1 MPGMPVYG
9 YAVAGGA
16 YCKQQRETARALLL
30 QTPGSD
36 SGFQARMP
44 AKRERTGIHRFY
56 RNGRGQAEN
65 QNVPALVSVTGGVKM
80 GGYND
85 IQVLEALREIA
96 RELKKIREALEKE
109 GKERE

>member
-1 MPGMPVYG
+1 
-9 YAVAGGA
+9 
-16 YCKQQRETARALLL
+16 
-30 QTPGSD
+30 
-36 SGFQARMP
+36 
-44 AKRERTGIHRFY
+44 
-56 RNGRGQAEN
+56 
-65 QNVPALVSVTGGVKM
+65 M